1 MTEVIDIEQFEKVAF
16 ILKTIAHPLRI
27 RIADLL
33 SKHEELSVNEICAIL
48 GSEQS
53 LTSHHL
59 NTMKLKRVLNSK
71 RQGQNV
77 YYSLLLKEVKN
88 VISCIRNCN
97 V

>member
-59 NTMKLKRVLNSK
+59 NTMKLKGVLNSK